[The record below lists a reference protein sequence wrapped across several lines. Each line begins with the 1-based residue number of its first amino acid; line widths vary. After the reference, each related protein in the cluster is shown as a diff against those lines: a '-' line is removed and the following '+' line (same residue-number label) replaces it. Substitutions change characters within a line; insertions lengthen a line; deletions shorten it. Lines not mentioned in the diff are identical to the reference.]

1 MDPISAFMFLGA
13 LSDASSV
20 TNDRKLEEGSEQNC
34 VPQ

>member
-1 MDPISAFMFLGA
+1 MDPIGAFMFLGA

-20 TNDRKLEEGSEQNC
+20 TNDRKLEGSEQNC